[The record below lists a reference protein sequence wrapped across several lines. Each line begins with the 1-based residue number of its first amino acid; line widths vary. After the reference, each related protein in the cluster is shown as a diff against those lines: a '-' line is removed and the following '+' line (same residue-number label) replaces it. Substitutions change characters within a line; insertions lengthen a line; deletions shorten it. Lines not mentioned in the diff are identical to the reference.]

1 MSDATSHDDLLEDPG
16 LETAIL
22 VPNLL
27 LLLVI
32 VLYVLTTKVGPDRVQ
47 PLVVADKQTSARI
60 RQLERLLALNP
71 EHRKAALELAR
82 LYRRAG
88 QLPFS
93 YDALRSAEQNG
104 SRSARFRLKL
114 GMAYI
119 EIGKNADGVRVL
131 HEALQGC
138 RLRRC
143 PAHIEARLSIFKQ
156 IADRI
161 VERKINARLYPNKAA
176 KVFDE
181 VLKKV
186 DGRFLG
192 PLRRKRAKPSDKEP
206 TTQPARPKRSRLDVG
221 PSRSLTVS
229 TRSV

>member
-1 MSDATSHDDLLEDPG
+1 MSDANPHDNLLKEPG
-16 LETAIL
+16 LETAIM

-47 PLVVADKQTSARI
+47 PLVVADKETSARI
-60 RQLERLLALNP
+60 RQLERLLARNP

-104 SRSARFRLKL
+104 SRAARFRMKL
-114 GMAYI
+114 GMAYV

-131 HEALQGC
+131 REALLGC

-156 IADRI
+156 VADLIA
-161 VERKINARLYPNKAA
+161 ERGINARLYPDKAS

-186 DGRFLG
+186 DGRFIG
-192 PLRRKRAKPSDKEP
+192 PLRRQAQAAKTAKSAKPAKATKKGGSSSAPESSAV
-206 TTQPARPKRSRLDVG
+206 AR
-221 PSRSLTVS
+221 
-229 TRSV
+229 